1 MQPFTLVT
9 GQAAPLM
16 LTNIDTDVIIRIE
29 RLSDPS
35 PAHLRLYALEA
46 LRYFPDGSE
55 NPDFILNQPR
65 FRGAPILL
73 AGANFGCGSSREGA
87 VWALMALG
95 IRSVLAASFGDIF
108 YSNCFQNGLLPV
120 VLPESTVQALA
131 GQTST
136 GESPMTIDLVRQLV
150 ISPAGEE
157 LSFEIDKQRREAL
170 LEGLDDIDRTLKHV
184 SSITAWQAADRLARP
199 WVWQPV
205 TTHQANE

>member
-1 MQPFTLVT
+1 MQPFTRVT

-16 LTNIDTDVIIRIE
+16 LANIDTDVIIRIE

-95 IRSVLAASFGDIF
+95 IRCVLAASFGDIF

-184 SSITAWQAADRLARP
+184 SAITAWQAADRLARP

-205 TTHQANE
+205 TTHHAQR